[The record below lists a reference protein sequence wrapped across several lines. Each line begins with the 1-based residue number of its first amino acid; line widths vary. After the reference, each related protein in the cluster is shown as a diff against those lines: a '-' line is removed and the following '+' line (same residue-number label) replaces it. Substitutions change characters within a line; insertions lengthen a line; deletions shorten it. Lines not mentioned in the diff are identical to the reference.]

1 MNSEGKK
8 SELQDVNLEF
18 REKYSKWRNVNEFR
32 EIFFQNC
39 EGKKVLNCEIKQLQ
53 LPFYIF
59 ILRHQ

>member
-18 REKYSKWRNVNEFR
+18 REKYSKWRNVNLAFR

-39 EGKKVLNCEIKQLQ
+39 EGKKRPEL
-53 LPFYIF
+53 
-59 ILRHQ
+59 